1 MGVRAASHTPSRRV
15 KAKQLA
21 LTIPGTTVAV
31 GGDDEWIFRM
41 RVPRK
46 GDQTHFNLSLW
57 DTQESVA
64 GNQMPGYFA
73 AILRATQDEGA
84 LQLCPQIPQL
94 REQANL
100 QHRFQISH
108 TRRPAG
114 ATLEADD
121 ALHGGHM
128 PMPPLP
134 HIVFQVHQFLGEL
147 VQIPVLFWIRVDGA
161 PRCHHRLIFRIR

>member
-57 DTQESVA
+57 ETQESVA
-64 GNQMPGYFA
+64 RNQMGNFA
-73 AILRATQDEGA
+73 AILRVTQDEGHYNSV
-84 LQLCPQIPQL
+84 
-94 REQANL
+94 RK
-100 QHRFQISH
+100 SH
-108 TRRPAG
+108 NSGNRR
-114 ATLEADD
+114 TSSND
-121 ALHGGHM
+121 
-128 PMPPLP
+128 
-134 HIVFQVHQFLGEL
+134 FK
-147 VQIPVLFWIRVDGA
+147 
-161 PRCHHRLIFRIR
+161 

>member
-73 AILRATQDEGA
+73 AILRATQDEGHYNSV
-84 LQLCPQIPQL
+84 
-94 REQANL
+94 RK
-100 QHRFQISH
+100 SH
-108 TRRPAG
+108 NSGNRRTSSIAFKYPTPAVPPVPR
-114 ATLEADD
+114 LK
-121 ALHGGHM
+121 
-128 PMPPLP
+128 PMM
-134 HIVFQVHQFLGEL
+134 
-147 VQIPVLFWIRVDGA
+147 R
-161 PRCHHRLIFRIR
+161 